1 MANQNTRQI
10 GAQTRARQPGRIP
23 RGATALIA
31 GVAAATALG
40 CTTTL
45 TPPPT
50 VEAPL
55 SYRVGAP
62 DGLLITILPEPVI
75 NASVTVRPDGMIT
88 VPLIGDVPAKNR
100 TIPEIAADIEE
111 RIARFKR
118 DPNVSVALSAAVSP
132 EIVVLGEVRRQGAFP
147 LVKET
152 RALEA
157 MGLVGGT
164 NEFGW
169 DSRIRVIR
177 FRDGVVKIM
186 RVNLSAMRKGD
197 LSTNLMIEPGD
208 FIYVPPTPWAWV
220 GHAMN
225 ALLYPFS
232 PVMGFARSIGANLVI
247 P

>member
-1 MANQNTRQI
+1 MANQNTRQL
-10 GAQTRARQPGRIP
+10 AVQTRARQCGRIP

-40 CTTTL
+40 CTTL
-45 TPPPT
+45 TPSPA
-50 VEAPL
+50 VEAPS

-62 DGLLITILPEPVI
+62 DALMITILPEPVI
-75 NASVTVRPDGMIT
+75 AASVMVRPDGMIT
-88 VPLIGDVPAKNR
+88 VPLIGDLPARNR
-100 TIPEIAADIEE
+100 TIPEIAADIEQ

-118 DPNVSVALSAAVSP
+118 DPNVSVSLSGALSP

-157 MGLVGGT
+157 IGLVGGT
-164 NEFGW
+164 SEFGW

-177 FRDGVVKIM
+177 STDGVVKIM
-186 RVNLSAMRKGD
+186 RVNLSAIRKGN
-197 LSTNLMIEPGD
+197 LSTNLMLEPGD
-208 FIYVPPTPWAWV
+208 FVYVPPTPWAWF